1 MKALT
6 LGSTKDETW
15 PFLSFFPEGHLSRAR
30 GTIHLGKHCLSF
42 LPLPCPTLL
51 RQHRIKASPYL
62 QQAHSQAL
70 GLSFPKGT

>member
-30 GTIHLGKHCLSF
+30 GTIHL
-42 LPLPCPTLL
+42 P
-51 RQHRIKASPYL
+51 QASTVF
-62 QQAHSQAL
+62 
-70 GLSFPKGT
+70 LSFPFPLLRLESNAFTAREDVSHFLLLVRLA